1 MLEEHKFKSDEEL
14 LVEVKKD
21 LEEEISKIPKE
32 VLEKE
37 IEATKQQEDAIAFI
51 KNERDWLRS
60 ASHEDFAK
68 WLMEQHDQYVETI
81 NWQVSQNFIE
91 GKTYEDKYLII
102 MYMNSLCM
110 FLGMREVDSVPRE
123 VVDILVENNYVD
135 LVCILNVLGF
145 F

>member
-1 MLEEHKFKSDEEL
+1 MLDEQIRSNEEL
-14 LVEVKKD
+14 LAEAKKD
-21 LEEEISKIPKE
+21 IEEEISKIPKE

-37 IEATKQQEDAIAFI
+37 IEVIKKEEDAIAFI
-51 KNERDWLRS
+51 KKEGEWLKT
-60 ASHEDFAK
+60 AKPEEYAK

-81 NWQVSQNFIE
+81 NWQISQGFIE
-91 GKTYEDKYLII
+91 GRTYEDRYLII
-102 MYMNSLCM
+102 MYMSNLCM
-110 FLGMREVDSVPRE
+110 FLGMREVDSIPRE